1 MTPLFAIGDLVIV
14 SSPVTTGYDIGE
26 VGLVTSVERMAGSHF
41 IYWVLFGKEKEEV
54 PMWEV
59 EIKKMS

>member
-1 MTPLFAIGDLVIV
+1 MNPLFAIADLVIV
-14 SSPVTTGYDIGE
+14 SSPVTSGYDIGE
-26 VGLVTSVERMAGSHF
+26 IGLVTSVERMAGSHF

-59 EIKKMS
+59 EIKKLS